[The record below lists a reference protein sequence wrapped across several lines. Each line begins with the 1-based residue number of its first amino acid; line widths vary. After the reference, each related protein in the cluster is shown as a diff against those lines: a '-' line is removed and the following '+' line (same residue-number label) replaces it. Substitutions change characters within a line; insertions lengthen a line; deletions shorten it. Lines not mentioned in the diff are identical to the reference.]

1 MIIFVISEGQSL
13 STCILLLPKI
23 QLFLFIMQRR
33 PPDNWTPSSL
43 NDSNCLSLK
52 QIVGSFSAPITEEH
66 AWAIG
71 K

>member
-1 MIIFVISEGQSL
+1 
-13 STCILLLPKI
+13 
-23 QLFLFIMQRR
+23 MQRR

-71 K
+71 KRCALKKIGPVHTKYWLNS